1 MVFDPIRVLLVED
14 NPGDAE
20 LVALQLLRAGFV
32 PECHRVE
39 TASEYLRHLDEGPDI
54 ILADARLPQFDGL
67 IALDL
72 LRERALDIPFILIS
86 GVVSEDLAV
95 DAMKRGAC
103 DYLLKDRLTRLG
115 EAVRSALEGKRLRQE
130 RARATEA
137 LRVSEERYRF
147 ISEVTSDYAYSLLVE
162 ADGKLT
168 CEWIT
173 DAFVRITGFTLDEV
187 NLSGWASMSHP
198 DDAAT
203 MRCHYQVLLSGD
215 SETMEV
221 RIVGKGGQVRWVRF
235 FERPIRDVEQG
246 RVVRIYGGAQ
256 DITAHKDLEQKLLHS
271 QKMEA
276 IGRLASGLAH
286 DFNNLLT
293 VITGCGEMLQEELVL
308 GDQGLENVNLIL
320 QAGKGAAHLT
330 QQLLAFSRG
339 QVLQPRAVSLNTVLA
354 DLERMLCRLI
364 GKDVELKVILGPE
377 LGLVKVDPGQME
389 QVIVN
394 LAINA
399 RDAMP
404 NGGLLTIGTGNVDF
418 VEASA
423 GMNSTVPAGAYVML
437 AVSDVGTGMDKET
450 QARIFEPF
458 FTTKGAGKGTGLG
471 LSTVYGIIKQSG
483 GDISVRSAPGGG
495 TTLKIYLPKLRQ
507 PDTILRVD
515 QSTS

>member
-1 MVFDPIRVLLVED
+1 
-14 NPGDAE
+14 
-20 LVALQLLRAGFV
+20 
-32 PECHRVE
+32 
-39 TASEYLRHLDEGPDI
+39 
-54 ILADARLPQFDGL
+54 
-67 IALDL
+67 
-72 LRERALDIPFILIS
+72 
-86 GVVSEDLAV
+86 
-95 DAMKRGAC
+95 
-103 DYLLKDRLTRLG
+103 
-115 EAVRSALEGKRLRQE
+115 
-130 RARATEA
+130 
-137 LRVSEERYRF
+137 
-147 ISEVTSDYAYSLLVE
+147 
-162 ADGKLT
+162 
-168 CEWIT
+168 
-173 DAFVRITGFTLDEV
+173 
-187 NLSGWASMSHP
+187 
-198 DDAAT
+198 
-203 MRCHYQVLLSGD
+203 
-215 SETMEV
+215 
-221 RIVGKGGQVRWVRF
+221 
-235 FERPIRDVEQG
+235 
-246 RVVRIYGGAQ
+246 
-256 DITAHKDLEQKLLHS
+256 
-271 QKMEA
+271 
-276 IGRLASGLAH
+276 LASGLAH